1 MVDGEHDSSPRMG
14 DVLRPGLAL
23 DKCWVE
29 TYERI
34 LCKLAIRDDTF
45 IKNVLAGDEANL
57 ATASLDEKTYA
68 FARLASLIAL
78 DADPP
83 SYMWAIDKA
92 RKAGAT
98 DDEIVGTLVAVMP
111 ALGSARVVC
120 AAPKLGL
127 ALGYDVAEALEGG
140 NPTA

>member
-1 MVDGEHDSSPRMG
+1 M
-14 DVLRPGLAL
+14 
-23 DKCWVE
+23 E

-45 IKNVLAGDEANL
+45 IKNVLAEDEANL

-83 SYMWAIDKA
+83 SYMWAIAKA
-92 RKAGAT
+92 RNAGQPT
-98 DDEIVGTLVAVMP
+98 TRS
-111 ALGSARVVC
+111 SARSWQSCRRSARRVLSR

-127 ALGYDVAEALEGG
+127 ALGFDVAEALEGW
-140 NPTA
+140 NSTA